1 MVSEITTVFFDLG
14 DTLWHLPNMP
24 PPELVRGQTM
34 RQIAEAV
41 QPWGYELT
49 NGRRMLGRDIR
60 LMVSDETNR
69 AFHGDCVDPN
79 YPDICRRVAK
89 MHDMDLTRE
98 QADELWEAWNLG
110 GLFLNRE
117 LFRDVPDT
125 LAELAKRGYRLG
137 SITNRGYGGPKFW
150 DEVREFKLDQIFE
163 EIVVSCD
170 IGYLKPHPR
179 IYQYALE
186 KLRVEADECVMVGD
200 SMRAD
205 VEGSKTLG
213 MTAVWRRPHLD
224 EPVEEATDGHEI
236 TGPVAPDYTIRE
248 IGELLELPILRGVVS

>member
-1 MVSEITTVFFDLG
+1 MITTVFFDLG
-14 DTLWHLPNMP
+14 DTLWHLPKMP
-24 PPELVRGQTM
+24 PAELVRGQTM
-34 RQIAEAV
+34 RQIAEVAGR
-41 QPWGYELT
+41 WGYELSD
-49 NGRRMLGRDIR
+49 GRRMLGRDIR
-60 LMVSDETNR
+60 LMVADETSR
-69 AFHGDCVDPN
+69 AFHGDCIDPD

-89 MHDMDLTRE
+89 MHDIELTPE
-98 QADELWEAWNLG
+98 QAEELWEAWNLG
-110 GLFLNRE
+110 GLFLGRE
-117 LFRDVPDT
+117 LFPDVTDT
-125 LAELAKRGYRLG
+125 LADLAKRGYRLA

-186 KLRVEADECVMVGD
+186 KMRVEADECVMVGD

-224 EPVEEATDGHEI
+224 EPVEEATDEHEI

-248 IGELLELPILRGVVS
+248 IGELLELPILRGVSH